1 MDNLFFLYKLTLLNY
16 ITEDIYED
24 NPLYETCF
32 IHFINC
38 NKNILDSKNKDWVF
52 KIISY
57 LTFEL
62 DILFDQS
69 PKKDILK
76 FINKKNYNKDRLRS
90 EIKNLAKHI
99 RKL

>member
-24 NPLYETCF
+24 NPLYETCL

-38 NKNILDSKNKDWVF
+38 NKNILNSKNKDWIF

-62 DILFDQS
+62 DILFDES
-69 PKKDILK
+69 PRKDILK
-76 FINKKNYNKDRLRS
+76 FIDKKHDNKNRLRS
-90 EIKNLAKHI
+90 EIKILSKKI
-99 RKL
+99 KKL